1 MYLARVRWG
10 ADTVTERAAGGLRL
24 RSPVL
29 RHRRP
34 GRAAAAREPHQDV
47 PGDRVTNLVLRRVH
61 GIAQMR
67 DTHTG
72 DDCRIPED
80 DRCVREVVEQP
91 HSCA

>member
-1 MYLARVRWG
+1 MAGARPVDSLPGASLELAPHGSEGSTATVRECSGMTPDERWG
-10 ADTVTERAAGGLRL
+10 AGG
-24 RSPVL
+24 
-29 RHRRP
+29 
-34 GRAAAAREPHQDV
+34 
-47 PGDRVTNLVLRRVH
+47 LRRVH

-80 DRCVREVVEQP
+80 DRCVREMVEQP